1 MTYMIKW
8 DSGHQIDSGVYS
20 SLTLFGNNIY
30 CILGIQS
37 NDWRLYKSENGETWT
52 LKSTLPTVQGSYPYS
67 SSILTSDGNQL
78 IVLRTTEGN
87 INTSTD
93 CVNWTTNNSLYDLYS
108 DYSWRTIVYGN
119 NLYIVGGFK
128 TVDDEST
135 YYYTTSSDLIN
146 WTTPTSIEVRSG
158 TPTNPR
164 LDFLDNDFYLTVEAC
179 PYKSSDGVNWTKGTV
194 SISHPLV
201 KFKNYFVFNTKLSYY
216 NTGLVPYAGT
226 HTMPYSY
233 SGTNSFQS
241 AIYVEKLDRIVATTY
256 DNTVTPAVVYSYIGK
271 LQPVNLNAYVD
282 NNDYIY
288 TENTSL
294 AVGRLLYNDNGTNI
308 GAISTVSGN
317 TFTTDTYPFTF
328 TLGSGVT
335 SVQIFDTV
343 YTSGDT
349 VDLIVGTTVY
359 LKFVTTGGNST
370 YTVGVNSYNTAR
382 TDYVPM
388 EVNSSSVYF
397 PTVFETYHS
406 GGTYSGSVDFTWS
419 NTFK

>member
-20 SLTLFGNNIY
+20 PLALFGNNIY
-30 CILGIQS
+30 CILGNS
-37 NDWRLYKSENGETWT
+37 SSDWKLYKSEDGETWT

-78 IVLRTTEGN
+78 IVLRATEGN

-128 TVDDEST
+128 TVDNEST
-135 YYYTTSSDLIN
+135 YYYTTSSDLTN
-146 WTTPTSIEVRSG
+146 WTTPVSIEVKSG
-158 TPTNPR
+158 TPINPR
-164 LDFLDNDFYLTVEAC
+164 LDFLDNDFYFTVSSY

-194 SISHPLV
+194 GVSQPFV
-201 KFKNYFVFNTKLSYY
+201 KFKNYFVFGTKLEYY
-216 NTGLVPYAGT
+216 NTGLVPYT
-226 HTMPYSY
+226 NRYTMPYSY

-241 AIYVEKLDRIVATTY
+241 AIYVEKLDRIIATAY
-256 DNTVTPAVVYSYIGK
+256 DNTVTPVVVYSYIGK

-282 NNDYIY
+282 SNDYIY

-294 AVGRLLYNDNGTNI
+294 AVGQLLYNDNGTNI
-308 GAISTVSGN
+308 GAISTVSSD
-317 TFTTDTYPFTF
+317 TFTTDTYSFTF

-343 YTSGDT
+343 YTSSDT

-359 LKFVTTGGNST
+359 LKFVTSGGNST
-370 YTVGVNSYNTAR
+370 YTVGVNSYDTAR
-382 TDYVPM
+382 VNYIPM
-388 EVNSSSVYF
+388 QVNANNVYF
-397 PTVFETYHS
+397 PTVFDSYHS
-406 GGTYSGSVDFTWS
+406 GDTFSLSVAFTWS